1 METKT
6 ASVWRSSLMAG
17 IFTGIALILFEMIR
31 HSTDQL
37 YNQKI
42 GFISILIIAAGVI
55 LAQLNFRKNQNNVLF
70 YGQGAGIAAITGAI
84 AGIFLLIYTFL
95 LYKFIDPELYQE
107 FLIMVEEETVNR
119 FAESGMSEEQIQMT
133 LDMQQK
139 LQTPFILAAGA
150 LFNTFI
156 TGLLAGLITAAFVK
170 KKPEEPFSEFE

>member
-6 ASVWRSSLMAG
+6 ASVWRSSLIAG

-31 HSTDQL
+31 HATDQL

-42 GFISILIIAAGVI
+42 GFISILIIAAGV
-55 LAQLNFRKNQNNVLF
+55 
-70 YGQGAGIAAITGAI
+70 
-84 AGIFLLIYTFL
+84 
-95 LYKFIDPELYQE
+95 
-107 FLIMVEEETVNR
+107 
-119 FAESGMSEEQIQMT
+119 
-133 LDMQQK
+133 
-139 LQTPFILAAGA
+139 ILAAGA